1 MRILMQALILLATI
15 CGAMLIAQTQTRAGN
30 PQGPM
35 AEAGGANLPGARV
48 GPDDLI
54 AVSVY
59 DSPEL
64 TRTLRVDPNGFLTLP
79 LVRTKLKAAGL
90 TPADLEK
97 SIAAVLRDEG
107 ILVSP
112 VVLVTMVEYHS
123 RPVSVV
129 GAVKKPLTFQ
139 AAGRVTLLD
148 ALARAEGL
156 SSDAAPAIVVT
167 REAAGAAPGQAR
179 EVVRVAVRD
188 LIDLASPEA
197 NLELHGGEE
206 IRVPEA
212 QRVFVVGNVK
222 KPGAFPVR
230 EGTPITVLKALALA
244 EGLSPFSDKLA
255 FIYRH
260 QGSGQDRKE
269 IPVEIG
275 KLVQRKTPDVDLLAD
290 DVLYIP
296 ENKGRRTTATLL
308 EKTAGFGL
316 ATASGVLVWRR

>member
-1 MRILMQALILLATI
+1 MKALILIATV
-15 CGAMLIAQTQTRAGN
+15 CCALPAAQTQNRPASPT
-30 PQGPM
+30 GPM
-35 AEAGGANLPGARV
+35 AEAGGANLPGAQV

-64 TRTLRVDPNGFLTLP
+64 TRTLRVDPGGYLTLP
-79 LVRTKLKAAGL
+79 MVRKKLKVTGMA
-90 TPADLEK
+90 PSDLEK
-97 SIAAVLRDEG
+97 AIAGVLREEG

-112 VVLVTMVEYHS
+112 VVLVTLVEYHS

-139 AAGRVTLLD
+139 ATGRVTLLD

-156 SSDAAPAIVVT
+156 SADAAPSIVVT
-167 REAAGAAPGQAR
+167 RQQPNSPASLER
-179 EVVRVAVRD
+179 EVIRVTVRD
-188 LIDLASPEA
+188 LIDLAKPEA
-197 NLELHGGEE
+197 NLVLHGGEE

-244 EGLSPFSDKLA
+244 EGLSPYTDKLA
-255 FIYRH
+255 FIYRQ
-260 QGSGQDRKE
+260 QGAGQERKE

-275 KLVQRKTPDVDLLAD
+275 KLVQRKTADVDLLAD

-296 ENKGRRTTATLL
+296 ENKGRRTTVSLL